1 MIKQTNSV
9 QAKHAP
15 LLGLF
20 LNGYENMRQKMDAPC
35 RRPLLEIA
43 PLVFGKW
50 YYAALAKETILSPA
64 NLFALDLQKDTDAKI
79 EYAYIMNTKAAEEQS
94 DLEFTSPSSP
104 IPPRSTPSWRICRHS
119 SAIARPTAQLMKT
132 GCF

>member
-1 MIKQTNSV
+1 M

-64 NLFALDLQKDTDAKI
+64 NLFALDLQKDSDAKI

-94 DLEFTSPSSP
+94 D
-104 IPPRSTPSWRICRHS
+104 SWRICRHS
-119 SAIARPTAQLMKT
+119 LAIARPTAQLMKT

>member
-20 LNGYENMRQKMDAPC
+20 LNGYENMRQQMDAPC

-50 YYAALAKETILSPA
+50 YYAALAKENHPFPCQSLCIGFAKGFRCKNRICVYYEYQSGGGAVRFGVHLRISLLPHD
-64 NLFALDLQKDTDAKI
+64 LFHPEA
-79 EYAYIMNTKAAEEQS
+79 
-94 DLEFTSPSSP
+94 
-104 IPPRSTPSWRICRHS
+104 PPRGGFAGTHRLLH
-119 SAIARPTAQLMKT
+119 ARSRN
-132 GCF
+132 

>member
-50 YYAALAKETILSPA
+50 YYAALAQETILSPA
-64 NLFALDLQKDTDAKI
+64 NLFALDLQKDSDAKSRI
-79 EYAYIMNTKAAEEQS
+79 CVYYEYQS
-94 DLEFTSPSSP
+94 GGGAVRFGVHLRISLLPHDLFHPEA
-104 IPPRSTPSWRICRHS
+104 PPRGGFAGTHRLLH
-119 SAIARPTAQLMKT
+119 ARSRN
-132 GCF
+132 

>member
-20 LNGYENMRQKMDAPC
+20 LNGYENMRQQMDAPC

-43 PLVFGKW
+43 PLVSASGIMRHWRRKPSFPLPISLHWICKRIPMQ
-50 YYAALAKETILSPA
+50 KSNMHIL
-64 NLFALDLQKDTDAKI
+64 
-79 EYAYIMNTKAAEEQS
+79 
-94 DLEFTSPSSP
+94 
-104 IPPRSTPSWRICRHS
+104 
-119 SAIARPTAQLMKT
+119 
-132 GCF
+132 